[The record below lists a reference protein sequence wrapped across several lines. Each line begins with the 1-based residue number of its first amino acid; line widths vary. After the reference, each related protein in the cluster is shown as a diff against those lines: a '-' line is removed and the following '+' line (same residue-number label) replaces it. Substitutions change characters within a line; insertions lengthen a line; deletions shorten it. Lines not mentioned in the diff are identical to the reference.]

1 MTDIYA
7 GESLNLKQKQTMRK
21 ILFALS
27 LLLGV
32 MNSMAQ
38 WDNSL
43 DRPKLVVGIVV
54 DQMRYDYLTRFYD
67 KYGDDGFKR
76 LLREGFSC
84 ENAQFNYIPTYTAV
98 GHASIYTGATGS
110 THGIIANDW
119 YDKFQGR
126 SIYCVDDFHYAAVG
140 TGDAGEQKSPNRM
153 LTSTLTDELRLAQNM
168 KGKTIS
174 VSIKDRAAVLPGGH
188 TSNGS
193 YWFHGLKEG
202 NFITSTYYM
211 EALPKWVTDFNS
223 SGLKDEYLGRKW
235 ETLYPIDTYTESIED
250 DNIYEELFQGEVKP
264 VFPHDLP
271 ALKEKNGGY
280 DLIKETPFGNSL
292 IAAFAKAA
300 IEGENLGAGDYTD
313 FLAVSFSSTD
323 LIGHRFGVDSKE
335 VQDAYLRLDRD
346 LADLLSFLDQKVG
359 KDQYTLFLTADHAA
373 VQVPA
378 YLKSMKVPAG
388 YFRLVDFHIY
398 VKQYCARRWG
408 RQDLVENIS
417 NFQIFLDKKILQ
429 ELKLDRDEVADELVD
444 LIIDFEGVHKAV
456 AARTLQKTD
465 FTEGILSILQNG
477 YNQKLSGDV
486 LWIPDPGVTSH
497 SEQGSDHG
505 SGFTYDTHVPLVFY
519 GKGIRK
525 GMTREAVE
533 IIDIAPTMSSLLKI
547 SYPNGSV
554 GRVIESVLK

>member
-1 MTDIYA
+1 M
-7 GESLNLKQKQTMRK
+7 KK
-21 ILFALS
+21 ILFALF
-27 LLLGV
+27 LLLGLS
-32 MNSMAQ
+32 NSAAQ
-38 WDNSL
+38 WGDSL

-54 DQMRYDYLTRFYD
+54 DQMRYDYLTRFYE

-84 ENAQFNYIPTYTAV
+84 ENAHFNYIPTYTAV

-140 TGDAGEQKSPNRM
+140 TKAAGEQKSPRRM
-153 LTSTLTDELRLAQNM
+153 LTTTLTDELRLAQNM

-193 YWFHGLKEG
+193 YWFHGIEEG

-211 EALPKWVTDFNS
+211 EALPKWVSDFNS
-223 SGLKDEYLGRKW
+223 SGLKDEFLNQKW
-235 ETLYPIDTYTESIED
+235 ETLYPIDQYTESIED
-250 DNIYEELFQGEVKP
+250 ENDYEDLFKGELKP

-271 ALKEKNGGY
+271 ALKEQNGGY

-300 IEGENLGAGDYTD
+300 IVGEKLGKGDYTD

-323 LIGHRFGVDSKE
+323 YIGHNFGVDSKE

-346 LADLLSFLDQKVG
+346 LADLLNFLDQNVG
-359 KDQYTLFLTADHAA
+359 KGQYALFLTADHAA

-378 YLKSMKVPAG
+378 YLKSNKVPAG
-388 YFRLVDFHIY
+388 YFKEVEFDIY

-408 RQDLVENIS
+408 SQDLVENIS
-417 NFQIFLDKKILQ
+417 NFQIFLDGKKLKK
-429 ELKLDRDEVADELVD
+429 LKLDKGEVARELAE

-456 AARTLQKTD
+456 AAQTLQEVEFD
-465 FTEGILSILQNG
+465 RGILSKLQNG

-486 LWIPDPGVTSH
+486 LWIPDPGVISR
-497 SEQGSDHG
+497 SEKGSAHG
-505 SGFTYDTHVPLVFY
+505 SGFSYDTHVPLIFY
-519 GKGIRK
+519 GKGILQGR
-525 GMTREAVE
+525 TREPVE

-547 SYPNGSV
+547 SFPNGSV
-554 GRVIESVLK
+554 GKVIGSALK

>member
-7 GESLNLKQKQTMRK
+7 GESLNLKQKQTMKK
-21 ILFALS
+21 ILFALF
-27 LLLGV
+27 LLLGLS
-32 MNSMAQ
+32 NSAAQ
-38 WDNSL
+38 WGDSL
-43 DRPKLVVGIVV
+43 DRPRLVVGIVV
-54 DQMRYDYLTRFYD
+54 DQMRYDYLTRFYE

-84 ENAQFNYIPTYTAV
+84 ENAHFNYIPTYTAV

-140 TGDAGEQKSPNRM
+140 TKAAGEQKSPRRM
-153 LTSTLTDELRLAQNM
+153 LTTTLTDELRLAQNM

-193 YWFHGLKEG
+193 YWFHGIEEG

-211 EALPKWVTDFNS
+211 EALPKWVSDFNS
-223 SGLKDEYLGRKW
+223 SGLKDEFLNQKW
-235 ETLYPIDTYTESIED
+235 ETLYPIDQYTESIED
-250 DNIYEELFQGEVKP
+250 ENDYEDLFKGELKP

-271 ALKEKNGGY
+271 ALKEQNGGY

-300 IEGENLGAGDYTD
+300 IVGEKLGKGDYTD

-323 LIGHRFGVDSKE
+323 YIGHNFGVDSKE

-346 LADLLSFLDQKVG
+346 LADLLNFLDQNVG
-359 KDQYTLFLTADHAA
+359 KGQYALFLTADHAA

-378 YLKSMKVPAG
+378 YLKSNKVPAG
-388 YFRLVDFHIY
+388 YFKEVEFDIY

-408 RQDLVENIS
+408 SQDLVENIS
-417 NFQIFLDKKILQ
+417 NFQIFLDGKKLKK
-429 ELKLDRDEVADELVD
+429 LKLDKGEVARELAE

-456 AARTLQKTD
+456 AAQTLQEVEFD
-465 FTEGILSILQNG
+465 RGILSKLQNG

-486 LWIPDPGVTSH
+486 LWIPDPGVISR
-497 SEQGSDHG
+497 SEKGSAHG
-505 SGFTYDTHVPLVFY
+505 SGFSYDTHVPLIFY
-519 GKGIRK
+519 GKGILQGR
-525 GMTREAVE
+525 TREPVE

-547 SYPNGSV
+547 SFPNGSV
-554 GRVIESVLK
+554 GKVIGSALK

>member
-7 GESLNLKQKQTMRK
+7 GESLNLKQKQTMRN
-21 ILFALS
+21 ILFALF
-27 LLLGV
+27 LFLGPV
-32 MNSMAQ
+32 NSMAQ
-38 WDNSL
+38 SDNAL
-43 DRPKLVVGIVV
+43 NRPKLVVGIVV
-54 DQMRYDYLTRFYD
+54 DQMRYDYLTRYYD

-119 YDKFQGR
+119 YDKFQKR

-140 TGDAGEQKSPNRM
+140 TGDAGEQKSPRRM
-153 LTSTLTDELRLAQNM
+153 LTTTLTDELRLAQNM

-174 VSIKDRAAVLPGGH
+174 VSIKDRAAVIPGGH

-193 YWFHGLKEG
+193 FWFHGQGEG

-211 EALPKWVTDFNS
+211 EALPKWVKDFNS
-223 SGLKDEYLGRKW
+223 SGLKDEFLGRKW
-235 ETLYPIDTYTESIED
+235 ETLYPIAEYTESIED
-250 DNIYEELFQGEVKP
+250 NNIYEELFQGEVKP

-271 ALKEKNGGY
+271 ALKERNGGY

-300 IEGENLGAGDYTD
+300 VEGEKLGEGAFTD

-323 LIGHRFGVDSKE
+323 YIGHSFGVDSKE

-346 LADLLSFLDQKVG
+346 LADLLSFLDEKVG
-359 KDQYTLFLTADHAA
+359 KDQYALFLTADHAA

-378 YLKSMKVPAG
+378 YLKSLKVPGG
-388 YFRLVDFHIY
+388 YFKEVEFDIY

-417 NFQIFLDKKILQ
+417 NFQVFLNKKTLK

-456 AARTLQKTD
+456 SARTMQETE
-465 FTEGILSILQNG
+465 FTKGILSILQNG

-486 LWIPDPGVTSH
+486 LWVPDPGVISH
-497 SEQGSDHG
+497 SEQGSTHG
-505 SGFTYDTHVPLVFY
+505 SGFSYDTHVPLIFY
-519 GKGIRK
+519 GKGFQK
-525 GMTREAVE
+525 GITREKVE

-547 SYPNGSV
+547 SHPNGSV
-554 GRVIESVLK
+554 GRVIESALK